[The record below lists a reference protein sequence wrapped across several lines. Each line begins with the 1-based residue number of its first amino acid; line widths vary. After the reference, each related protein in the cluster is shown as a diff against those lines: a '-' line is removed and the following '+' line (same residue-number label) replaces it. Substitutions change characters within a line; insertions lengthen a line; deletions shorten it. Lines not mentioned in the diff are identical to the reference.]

1 MIGQLPALR
10 AELLRTKGSA
20 AAWLTLIGI
29 PIAIITTTSGTYATP
44 DVSGRS
50 VFMWQALFVTGM
62 SAPLLAVIAG
72 LTSAR
77 ELRAREGGTTWRP
90 VRPAAVTV
98 ARFAVL
104 AGLVA
109 LLELLVFGLTI
120 PLGALLGQPVDPP
133 AMLEAAVL
141 AWASSLG
148 FLAAASV
155 LSEAIGVIAA
165 FLTGCA
171 WQLIGTLCAES
182 ALWWAIPPTWSV
194 RAMLPVL
201 GIHANAT
208 PLAAA
213 DELASAPVWPAI
225 VLSSAAAVLIL
236 SLRPLLHR
244 RSASMRGARD
254 SAPVGARS
262 LRPGPAAGIRAALR
276 GRGIGI
282 LCAMALLLCLAAALV
297 YRPAAV
303 IGFYSFLLLPAGA
316 VLLAGI
322 AWLSLAPGWR
332 LLLVRS
338 PHVAW
343 ALPVH
348 LLTSVCAVTLGV
360 WALAAAFD
368 TTADDAMGLSRV
380 AAAGFLCLLLG
391 GVQTLAALWLA
402 VRLGPGWA
410 LGLGIGGIVVSAT
423 FGGDVLAA
431 SALWMLGPTGWPLT
445 ADTPGR
451 LLIAAVVCTGASA
464 VFWALA
470 VQALRTAPLRE
481 GSD

>member
-44 DVSGRS
+44 DASGRS

-62 SAPLLAVIAG
+62 SAPLLALMAG

-90 VRPAAVTV
+90 VRPAAVTA

-120 PLGALLGQPVDPP
+120 PLGAVLGQPIDPP
-133 AMLEAAVL
+133 AMLQAAVV

-148 FLAAASV
+148 FLAAALI
-155 LSEAIGVIAA
+155 LSEAFGVIAA
-165 FLTGCA
+165 FLIGCA
-171 WQLIGTLCAES
+171 WQLIGTLCAEWP
-182 ALWWAIPPTWSV
+182 LWWAIPPTWSV

-208 PLAAA
+208 PLTAA
-213 DELASAPVWPAI
+213 DELASAPAWPAI

-254 SAPVGARS
+254 SAPVGWRS
-262 LRPGPAAGIRAALR
+262 MRPGAGPGIRAVLR

-282 LCAMALLLCLAAALV
+282 LCATALLLCLAAALV

-303 IGFYSFLLLPAGA
+303 IGLYSFLLLPAGA
-316 VLLAGI
+316 VLLASI
-322 AWLSLAPGWR
+322 AWLTLAPGWR

-338 PHVAW
+338 QRVTT
-343 ALPVH
+343 ALLAH
-348 LLTSVCAVTLGV
+348 LLTCVTVVTLGV

-368 TTADDAMGLSRV
+368 TTADDAMGLNRV
-380 AAAGFLCLLLG
+380 AAAGLLCLLLG
-391 GVQTLAALWLA
+391 AAQTVASLWLA

-431 SALWMLGPTGWPLT
+431 SPLWLLGPTGWPLT
-445 ADTPGR
+445 ADTPAR
-451 LLIAAVVCTGASA
+451 VLIAAVVCAGAIG
-464 VFWALA
+464 VFWTLA
-470 VQALRTAPLRE
+470 TRALRTAPLRE
-481 GSD
+481 GRD

>member
-44 DVSGRS
+44 DASGRS

-62 SAPLLAVIAG
+62 SAPLLALMAG

-90 VRPAAVTV
+90 VRPAAVTA

-120 PLGALLGQPVDPP
+120 PLGAVLGQPIDPP
-133 AMLEAAVL
+133 AMLQAAVV

-148 FLAAASV
+148 FLAAALI
-155 LSEAIGVIAA
+155 LSEAFGVIAA
-165 FLTGCA
+165 FLIGCA
-171 WQLIGTLCAES
+171 WQLIGTLCAEWP
-182 ALWWAIPPTWSV
+182 LWWAIPPTWSV

-208 PLAAA
+208 PLTAA
-213 DELASAPVWPAI
+213 DALVTAPAWPAI
-225 VLSSAAAVLIL
+225 LLSAAAAVLVL

-244 RSASMRGARD
+244 HSASVRGARD
-254 SAPVGARS
+254 SAPVGWRS
-262 LRPGPAAGIRAALR
+262 MRPGAGPGIRAVLR

-282 LCAMALLLCLAAALV
+282 LCATALLLCLAAALV
-297 YRPAAV
+297 YRPAA
-303 IGFYSFLLLPAGA
+303 IISFHSFLLLPAGA
-316 VLLAGI
+316 VLLASI
-322 AWLSLAPGWR
+322 AWLTLAPGWR

-338 PHVAW
+338 QRVTT
-343 ALPVH
+343 ALLAH
-348 LLTSVCAVTLGV
+348 LLTCVTVVTLGV
-360 WALAAAFD
+360 WALAAVFNL
-368 TTADDAMGLSRV
+368 TTAHPMASGEL
-380 AAAGFLCLLLG
+380 AAAGLLCLLLG
-391 GVQTLAALWLA
+391 AAQTVASLWLA

-431 SALWMLGPTGWPLT
+431 SPLWLLGPTGWPLT
-445 ADTPGR
+445 ADTPAR
-451 LLIAAVVCTGASA
+451 VLIAAVVCAGAIG
-464 VFWALA
+464 VFWTLA
-470 VQALRTAPLRE
+470 TRALRTAPLRE
-481 GSD
+481 GRD